1 MEPHEKLEQSI
12 IAKTKGTKF
21 FKVSYI
27 MNKNIYLIIH
37 NLIKIISQI
46 HSHMIATCI
55 AYRRGTDL

>member
-27 MNKNIYLIIH
+27 MNKNIYLINDIH
-37 NLIKIISQI
+37 NLIKIIS
-46 HSHMIATCI
+46 
-55 AYRRGTDL
+55 DLRFTHV

>member
-1 MEPHEKLEQSI
+1 MEPHEKLEQSV

-46 HSHMIATCI
+46 HSRMIATCI
-55 AYRRGTDL
+55 AA

>member
-27 MNKNIYLIIH
+27 MNKNIYLINDIDIH
-37 NLIKIISQI
+37 NLIKIIS
-46 HSHMIATCI
+46 
-55 AYRRGTDL
+55 DLRFTHV